1 MKKTMYKLLSFSF
14 VALVFFSCKPN
25 IDVPK
30 PVKGNLDVT
39 KFVSIGNSIT
49 SGYADNALYADAQ
62 VNSYPNLI
70 AQQLKLVG
78 GGDFKQ
84 PMVSSSSVGIGS
96 SLNARFL
103 LAPLKDCQGV
113 TSLSPVPVAQ
123 QGDFSIFTTS
133 VAAQGPFNNM
143 GVPGAKAIYI
153 AAAGYGNPSNGQG
166 NYNPYFT

>member
-30 PVKGNLDVT
+30 PVKGNLDVS

-62 VNSYPNLI
+62 LNSYPNLI

-84 PMVSSSSVGIGS
+84 PMVGSTSVGIGRS
-96 SLNARFL
+96 EERRVGKECRSRW
-103 LAPLKDCQGV
+103 
-113 TSLSPVPVAQ
+113 SP
-123 QGDFSIFTTS
+123 
-133 VAAQGPFNNM
+133 
-143 GVPGAKAIYI
+143 YH
-153 AAAGYGNPSNGQG
+153 
-166 NYNPYFT
+166 